1 MRVTERARRTLR
13 LAAALWLAVVAGD
26 TTLSGRGTL
35 RADEPRRGSER
46 LAESAEVVETVPV
59 PSSRTLTPR
68 VSKAGRGGPRSDQAA
83 TGGAWWTTMAG
94 LAVVLSIVG
103 GLAWLARKHLPATAR
118 GLPTAAVEVLGRR
131 TIEPRAAVHL
141 VRCGNRILLLGSS
154 PAGLTTLTEFS
165 DPEEVDHLSGICR
178 ADEES
183 QMSFLHLFRKAESQ
197 PTREFT
203 VRGPEPLAEEEAEP
217 GQMAAEEIAVE
228 RVRRKLGQ
236 GPGERSASSA

>member
-1 MRVTERARRTLR
+1 MREKRQARGTLC
-13 LAAALWLAVVAGD
+13 LAAALWGVVIAGD
-26 TTLSGRGTL
+26 MTLSGRGTL
-35 RADEPRRGSER
+35 RADEPQRGAGR
-46 LAESAEVVETVPV
+46 LAESAEVETVPV

-94 LAVVLSIVG
+94 LAVVLSVVG
-103 GLAWLARKHLPATAR
+103 GLAWLARKHLPAAAR
-118 GLPTAAVEVLGRR
+118 GLPTAALEVLGRR

-183 QMSFLHLFRKAESQ
+183 QMSFLQLFRKAESQ

-203 VRGPEPLAEEEAEP
+203 VRGPEPLAEEEAESRP
-217 GQMAAEEIAVE
+217 MAVEEIAVE